1 MEIWIE
7 KWRPK
12 NFEDII
18 GQEAIVRRVK
28 AMVEQK
34 SIPHLLFTGPAGSGK
49 TSLSLVIAKQL
60 YGNSWRENFLEL
72 NASDDRGIDVVR
84 NTIKDFART
93 KSIGD
98 VPFKIIYL
106 DECDSLTKEA
116 QQALRRTMEN
126 YAAVTRF
133 VLSCNYSSKIIDPI
147 QSRCTIFRF
156 RGIEKEGVFE
166 YMDKIAKQEELKIS
180 KEAKEILYEN
190 SNGDLRRLL
199 NILQSCASIS
209 NKIDDKLIY
218 DVVAS
223 AHPKE
228 IRKIIECAIKGDFLK
243 SKNMLLDVMLKNG
256 LSGLD
261 IIKQIQKEVLE
272 LEIDEKDKLK
282 LIEKC
287 GEIEFRM
294 VEGSDEFI
302 QLQALLAGFY
312 LK

>member
-1 MEIWIE
+1 
-7 KWRPK
+7 
-12 NFEDII
+12 
-18 GQEAIVRRVK
+18 
-28 AMVEQK
+28 
-34 SIPHLLFTGPAGSGK
+34 
-49 TSLSLVIAKQL
+49 
-60 YGNSWRENFLEL
+60 
-72 NASDDRGIDVVR
+72 
-84 NTIKDFART
+84 
-93 KSIGD
+93 
-98 VPFKIIYL
+98 
-106 DECDSLTKEA
+106 
-116 QQALRRTMEN
+116 MEN